1 MNACIMP
8 TPSESELLQ
17 SAVASAID
25 SIAPTWPLDRMIA
38 VNPYWERIQ
47 QPFEEAATDLA
58 KIAGSAMTLP
68 LSEYRKAWRLGEIT
82 MEDLELAL
90 RESRSDWSTGQ
101 LIAAL
106 DEKHPMPLP
115 LPLLS
120 DSLDR
125 KRDLSRQ
132 PAWCD
137 TITHQVSQFCAA
149 YFDRDQAD
157 WHPDQGSRLFSS
169 WRDTLIHDHSVSLLM
184 HTPKISA
191 RARQLDNGAEQQ
203 IAASL
208 AQLGIP
214 EREWATYLQAL
225 LMRVSGWAAWCAY
238 RRWQARLDGK
248 EDNTLVD
255 LLAIRLSWETLL
267 DDGARGADSRWSSWK
282 TEWQQRIAGFDS
294 SPLELRHIWQRAQE
308 INYQRNLRQR
318 LLAAPGGE
326 AHAPD
331 TSGLHTP
338 AVLPAVQAA
347 FCIDV
352 RSEVFRRHFE
362 AQSGDITT
370 LGFAG
375 FFGLPVSYTPLGTE
389 ATRPQLPGLLAPDLD
404 ITDSSGDAELDSK
417 ILSAR
422 VGKLRGMAGWR
433 LFQSVPLSTF
443 TLVETLGLGYLGD
456 LVKRTLPGSAATV
469 PNDHYGDHPGDHPG
483 DHLGLKNTQVQ
494 ALRPALDEK
503 AAGGVAGQAKIARQ
517 VLHGMG
523 LDKQFARTVL
533 LLGHGSQN
541 RNNPHRAGLD
551 CGACCGQTGEVNA
564 RALAGLLNSPA
575 VREHLRESGID
586 IPGATHF
593 IAGLHNTC
601 TDEVQLFDL
610 GQLPA
615 SHAKD
620 IERLKEQLAAAG
632 ASARRERAPALGLT
646 ALVNQP
652 QPLLRALRQNADDW
666 AQTRPEWG
674 LANNAA
680 FVIAPRSRTRGV
692 DLQGRSFLHD
702 YDPRRD
708 EDGSLLEQIMTA
720 PMIVTNWI
728 NMQYYASTVDN
739 KRFGSGNKTLQNV
752 VGGRIGV
759 FEGNGGDLR
768 IGLPWQSL
776 NDGERWLHTPLRL
789 TVVIDASRESIDRVI
804 ARHQMVRQLVDNRWL
819 YLMRLDGNRM
829 ERYHDGKWHN

>member
-1 MNACIMP
+1 MSAHILP
-8 TPSESELLQ
+8 ALSENEALH
-17 SAVASAID
+17 SAVTSAID
-25 SIAPTWPLDRMIA
+25 SVSPTWPLDRMIA
-38 VNPYWERIQ
+38 VNPYWGRIQ
-47 QPFEEAATDLA
+47 QPFETAAADLA
-58 KIAGSAMTLP
+58 RIAGSAMTLP
-68 LSEYRKAWRLGEIT
+68 LSEYREAWRRGEIT
-82 MEDLELAL
+82 MEDLSPAL
-90 RESRSDWSTGQ
+90 LESRSEWSPGQ
-101 LIAAL
+101 LITAL
-106 DEKHPMPLP
+106 EEKHSMPRP

-125 KRDLSRQ
+125 NRDLRRQ

-184 HTPKISA
+184 HTPQISA
-191 RARQLDNGAEQQ
+191 RARELGNEAEQQ

-208 AQLGIP
+208 AQLAIP
-214 EREWATYLQAL
+214 EREWTTYLQAL

-238 RRWQARLDGK
+238 RRWQARLDGG
-248 EDNTLVD
+248 EDNTLID

-267 DDGARGADSRWSSWK
+267 DDGARGAGSLWSSWK
-282 TEWQQRIAGFDS
+282 VEWQQRMTGFDS
-294 SPLELRHIWQRAQE
+294 SSLELHLIWQRAQE

-318 LLAAPGGE
+318 LLAAPAGE
-326 AHAPD
+326 GYATNTKDSPTA
-331 TSGLHTP
+331 
-338 AVLPAVQAA
+338 PAVQAA

-362 AQSGDITT
+362 AQSQDVTT

-375 FFGLPVSYTPLGTE
+375 FFGLPISYTPLGTV

-404 ITDSSGDAELDSK
+404 ITDSSGDEVIDRK
-417 ILSAR
+417 IISVRVAR
-422 VGKLRGMAGWR
+422 LREMSGWR

-443 TLVETLGLGYLGD
+443 TLVEALGLGYLSD
-456 LVKRTLPGSAATV
+456 LVKRTLPGNAA
-469 PNDHYGDHPGDHPG
+469 PGSGDY
-483 DHLGLKNTQVQ
+483 LGLNRTESQ
-494 ALRPALDEK
+494 ALRPALDER
-503 AAGGVAGQAKIARQ
+503 AADGVAGQ
-517 VLHGMG
+517 VLRGMG

-541 RNNPHRAGLD
+541 RNNPHAAGLD

-564 RALAGLLNSPA
+564 RALAGLLNSPT
-575 VREHLRESGID
+575 VRERLRESGID
-586 IPGATHF
+586 IPDTTHF
-593 IAGLHNTC
+593 IAGLHNTG
-601 TDEVQLFDL
+601 TDQVQLFDL
-610 GQLPA
+610 DRLPA
-615 SHAKD
+615 SHAAD
-620 IERLKEQLAAAG
+620 LERLKEQLAAAG
-632 ASARRERAPALGLT
+632 ACARRERAPALGLS
-646 ALVNQP
+646 ALVDQP
-652 QPLLRALRQNADDW
+652 QPLLRALQQNADDW

-674 LANNAA
+674 LADNAA

-702 YDPRRD
+702 YDPMRD

-739 KRFGSGNKTLQNV
+739 RRYGSGNKTLHNV

-789 TVVIDASRESIDRVI
+789 TVVIEAPRESIDRVI
-804 ARHQMVRQLVDNRWL
+804 ARHESVRQLVQNRWL
-819 YLMRLDGNRM
+819 YLMRLDGNCM
-829 ERYHDGKWHN
+829 ERYHNGGWHSWSG